1 MKTITLDVSDIAAEK
16 IERMSPKE
24 KNAIS
29 ETITALV
36 VNRRSLEEIMD
47 DMSDQAER
55 NGLTPEV
62 LKKILKEID
71 EERKQ

>member
-1 MKTITLDVSDIAAEK
+1 MKTITIEVSDTAAEK
-16 IERMSPKE
+16 IERMSLNE
-24 KNAIS
+24 RNAIS

-36 VNRRSLEEIMD
+36 VNRRSLEDIMD

-62 LKKILKEID
+62 LEQILKEID

>member
-1 MKTITLDVSDIAAEK
+1 MKTIMLEVSDTAAEK
-16 IERMSPKE
+16 IERMSPTE

-29 ETITALV
+29 ETLMHLV

-47 DMSDQAER
+47 DLSDQAER

-62 LKKILKEID
+62 LEKILKEID
-71 EERKQ
+71 EEDKR